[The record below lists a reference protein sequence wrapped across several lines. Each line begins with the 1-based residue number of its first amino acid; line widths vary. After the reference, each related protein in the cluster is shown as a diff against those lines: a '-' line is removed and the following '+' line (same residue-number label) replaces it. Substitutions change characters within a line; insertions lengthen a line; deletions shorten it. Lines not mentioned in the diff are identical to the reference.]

1 MSGLPGWVGL
11 GQRLNVS
18 PYWPTLFFGCLCLSV
33 CPSLSLGP
41 CCLPICLSASVWV
54 SVFPSL
60 FGPLSSS
67 VWVCPLLSLSLCPP
81 CVSSSCVH
89 SSSDC
94 LTAQIRPLCTVS
106 SPVLGAFVPQTWWC
120 QYWGGRGAPCS
131 RPGYRTFYVV
141 GWCEPPRAQVTTG
154 VRDCVFW
161 ASAPLLPG
169 LEGIASIP
177 VPYWFPLCLIQ
188 GPGLSQGDCTQ
199 A

>member
-1 MSGLPGWVGL
+1 MSGPPGWVGL

-18 PYWPTLFFGCLCLSV
+18 PYWPTLIFGCLCLSV

-41 CCLPICLSASVWV
+41 CCLPLLSVCFCLGLCLPVFLWASAFICL
-54 SVFPSL
+54 
-60 FGPLSSS
+60 GLS
-67 VWVCPLLSLSLCPP
+67 LLSLSLCPP

-89 SSSDC
+89 SSSGC

-154 VRDCVFW
+154 VRDCVSR
-161 ASAPLLPG
+161 ALAPLLPRS
-169 LEGIASIP
+169 EGIASIP
-177 VPYWFPLCLIQ
+177 VPY
-188 GPGLSQGDCTQ
+188 
-199 A
+199 